1 MWALVPRKTQILI
14 IAALAI
20 ILAWGIEA
28 LLEIIQG
35 ERTSTLKFISL
46 VATLI
51 STVLVGVVSAV

>member
-20 ILAWGIEA
+20 ILAWGMEA

-35 ERTSTLKFISL
+35 ERTSTLKSDNS
-46 VATLI
+46 TLLD
-51 STVLVGVVSAV
+51 VP